1 MKKPTIED
9 LQKELEAA
17 NKRIEILNRQLHE
30 ADMVEDLIVAARLL
44 DKDKFAQA
52 RDLISPDS

>member
-1 MKKPTIED
+1 
-9 LQKELEAA
+9 

-52 RDLISPDS
+52 RDLINPDS